1 MRSQDDCGMNEHPLC
16 RPRNTRLANQS
27 LVIYMTQ
34 TTGLR
39 VYPGTIALGI
49 QLEESIYCSSLEP
62 EVDVIIDECTVH
74 KSNNEISI
82 HFGHKPN

>member
-1 MRSQDDCGMNEHPLC
+1 
-16 RPRNTRLANQS
+16 
-27 LVIYMTQ
+27 MTQ

-62 EVDVIIDECTVH
+62 EVDVITDECTVR
-74 KSNNEISI
+74 KVMVRYQFTDTNQIEFLKATIRRLLWVI
-82 HFGHKPN
+82 VMVLCR